1 MEISIEN
8 ISKKFKQKKAVVDF
22 SLKIQAN
29 ECVALIG
36 PNGAGKTT
44 LLKIIVGILEA
55 SEGTIYLNDQ
65 KSATQKKKIGYLPQT
80 PQFFQWMTAEE
91 TLFFM
96 GSLSNMSAIELDR
109 EIPLVL
115 KKVGLHDSGKI
126 KISQFSGGMKQRL
139 GIAQAILHKPSFLV
153 MDEPVSAL
161 DPIGRREVIAILN
174 EIKKDTAI
182 IFSTHILNDASEICD
197 RFCLIKK
204 GHKVLDTTLEELYDA
219 NSKNQFVVKYK
230 GDGSRWLEYV
240 RQLSFVIE
248 VSEKKQEA
256 IISVTDS
263 AQNKIKILSSVVEVN
278 LDVISFEVRQES
290 IEDIFF
296 KEVLAE

>member
-65 KSATQKKKIGYLPQT
+65 KSTTQKKKIGYLPQT

-161 DPIGRREVIAILN
+161 DPIGRR
-174 EIKKDTAI
+174 
-182 IFSTHILNDASEICD
+182 
-197 RFCLIKK
+197 
-204 GHKVLDTTLEELYDA
+204 
-219 NSKNQFVVKYK
+219 
-230 GDGSRWLEYV
+230 
-240 RQLSFVIE
+240 
-248 VSEKKQEA
+248 
-256 IISVTDS
+256 
-263 AQNKIKILSSVVEVN
+263 
-278 LDVISFEVRQES
+278 
-290 IEDIFF
+290 
-296 KEVLAE
+296 

>member
-65 KSATQKKKIGYLPQT
+65 KSTTQKKKIGYLPQT

-96 GSLSNMSAIELDR
+96 GSL
-109 EIPLVL
+109 
-115 KKVGLHDSGKI
+115 
-126 KISQFSGGMKQRL
+126 
-139 GIAQAILHKPSFLV
+139 
-153 MDEPVSAL
+153 
-161 DPIGRREVIAILN
+161 
-174 EIKKDTAI
+174 
-182 IFSTHILNDASEICD
+182 
-197 RFCLIKK
+197 
-204 GHKVLDTTLEELYDA
+204 
-219 NSKNQFVVKYK
+219 
-230 GDGSRWLEYV
+230 
-240 RQLSFVIE
+240 
-248 VSEKKQEA
+248 
-256 IISVTDS
+256 
-263 AQNKIKILSSVVEVN
+263 
-278 LDVISFEVRQES
+278 
-290 IEDIFF
+290 
-296 KEVLAE
+296 

>member
-8 ISKKFKQKKAVVDF
+8 ISKKFKQKKAVVNF

-65 KSATQKKKIGYLPQT
+65 KSTTQKKKIGYLPQT

-161 DPIGRREVIAILN
+161 DPIGRR
-174 EIKKDTAI
+174 
-182 IFSTHILNDASEICD
+182 
-197 RFCLIKK
+197 
-204 GHKVLDTTLEELYDA
+204 
-219 NSKNQFVVKYK
+219 
-230 GDGSRWLEYV
+230 
-240 RQLSFVIE
+240 
-248 VSEKKQEA
+248 
-256 IISVTDS
+256 
-263 AQNKIKILSSVVEVN
+263 
-278 LDVISFEVRQES
+278 
-290 IEDIFF
+290 
-296 KEVLAE
+296 

>member
-8 ISKKFKQKKAVVDF
+8 ISKKFKQKSSRGF

-65 KSATQKKKIGYLPQT
+65 KSTTQKKKIGYLPQT

-109 EIPLVL
+109 EIP
-115 KKVGLHDSGKI
+115 
-126 KISQFSGGMKQRL
+126 
-139 GIAQAILHKPSFLV
+139 
-153 MDEPVSAL
+153 
-161 DPIGRREVIAILN
+161 
-174 EIKKDTAI
+174 
-182 IFSTHILNDASEICD
+182 
-197 RFCLIKK
+197 
-204 GHKVLDTTLEELYDA
+204 
-219 NSKNQFVVKYK
+219 
-230 GDGSRWLEYV
+230 
-240 RQLSFVIE
+240 
-248 VSEKKQEA
+248 
-256 IISVTDS
+256 
-263 AQNKIKILSSVVEVN
+263 
-278 LDVISFEVRQES
+278 
-290 IEDIFF
+290 
-296 KEVLAE
+296 